1 MEDINMSMSK
11 KVILPSVILSL
22 LGSIVACQNASFSAS
37 TSLQK
42 STADLSAQVVQQVK
56 ISNSNDNIYVKVG
69 NKLKVDYDGPK
80 NNAPIVKIKNHYLE
94 VSSPHHFSL
103 NFFSRNTYN
112 VTITLPQN
120 ELKNFSINSSNVN
133 VKVEEI
139 HTDKGNIVTSN
150 GNIIISKLISR
161 FGFELSSSNGNI
173 TAEHVNFSGYNL
185 SNSNGSNKFRGM
197 HVPNSFAK
205 ITSKSNVLDINN
217 SNGDIDIN

>member
-1 MEDINMSMSK
+1 MSMSK

-69 NKLKVDYDGPK
+69 KKLKVDYDGPK

-120 ELKNFSINSSNVN
+120 ELKNFSINSSNGN

-139 HTDKGNIVTSN
+139 HTDKGN
-150 GNIIISKLISR
+150 
-161 FGFELSSSNGNI
+161 
-173 TAEHVNFSGYNL
+173 
-185 SNSNGSNKFRGM
+185 
-197 HVPNSFAK
+197 
-205 ITSKSNVLDINN
+205 
-217 SNGDIDIN
+217 

>member
-1 MEDINMSMSK
+1 MI
-11 KVILPSVILSL
+11 ILFLQSNELHIMTFRLIWRAQITNLSY
-22 LGSIVACQNASFSAS
+22 
-37 TSLQK
+37 
-42 STADLSAQVVQQVK
+42 
-56 ISNSNDNIYVKVG
+56 NIYVKVG

-120 ELKNFSINSSNVN
+120 ELKNFSINSSNGN